1 MSTVTLGLLQHAC
14 TANPAQNLKKTLA
27 GVALA
32 ALPLMASA
40 QMNEMKDQAL
50 SDVSGQLGIIDLTTI
65 GYDVN
70 FGPLGAPLF
79 GLPFTLGAAKIG
91 LPGFTGASYI
101 GLPGSVGPAVIDF
114 EWTNFGPTV
123 GPFSLLNIGVF
134 DVIPGIGPDL
144 ISLPEA
150 VFKTGLL
157 GGILG
162 GVGATY
168 VLQNGLVLP
177 IPRVSV
183 TPTRVL

>member
-1 MSTVTLGLLQHAC
+1 MVS
-14 TANPAQNLKKTLA
+14 NLKKTLA

-65 GYDVN
+65 GYDPN
-70 FGPLGAPLF
+70 FGVLGAPLF
-79 GLPFTLGAAKIG
+79 GLPFTA
-91 LPGFTGASYI
+91 GASII
-101 GLPGSVGPAVIDF
+101 GLPGSTGLSVIDF
-114 EWTNFGPTV
+114 EWTNFGPTM
-123 GPFSLLNIGVF
+123 GPFSMLNIGVF

-177 IPRVSV
+177 IPQV
-183 TPTRVL
+183 TIRQQRVL

>member
-1 MSTVTLGLLQHAC
+1 MVSSF
-14 TANPAQNLKKTLA
+14 KKTLA

-40 QMNEMKDQAL
+40 QMAEMKDQAL
-50 SDVSGQLGIIDLTTI
+50 ADVNGQLGIIDLTTI

-79 GLPFTLGAAKIG
+79 GLPFTLGASKIG
-91 LPGFTGASYI
+91 LPGSTG
-101 GLPGSVGPAVIDF
+101 VAVVDF

-123 GPFSLLNIGVF
+123 GPFSALNIGVF

-144 ISLPEA
+144 ISLPEF
-150 VFKTGLL
+150 VFKTGIL
-157 GGILG
+157 GGVLG

-168 VLQNGLVLP
+168 ILENGLTLP
-177 IPRVSV
+177 VPVIGFRQVQV
-183 TPTRVL
+183 I

>member
-1 MSTVTLGLLQHAC
+1 MVS
-14 TANPAQNLKKTLA
+14 NMKKTLA

-50 SDVSGQLGIIDLTTI
+50 SGVTGQLGLIDITNVGSDFPFPFI
-65 GYDVN
+65 
-70 FGPLGAPLF
+70 PLF
-79 GLPFTLGAAKIG
+79 AVPGATGPALIG
-91 LPGFTGASYI
+91 LPGPLGGPIPSVTGPFAPTLI
-101 GLPGSVGPAVIDF
+101 GLPGSVGPSLIDF

-123 GPFSLLNIGVF
+123 GLFSALNIGIF

-150 VFKTGLL
+150 VFKTSIL

-162 GVGATY
+162 GVGTTY
-168 VLQNGLVLP
+168 ILQNGLTLP
-177 IPRVSV
+177 LPKVSF
-183 TPTRVL
+183 TPVRVL

>member
-1 MSTVTLGLLQHAC
+1 MVS
-14 TANPAQNLKKTLA
+14 NMKKTLA

-114 EWTNFGPTV
+114 EWTNFGPTF
-123 GPFSLLNIGVF
+123 GPFSALNIGIF

-162 GVGATY
+162 GVGTTY
-168 VLQNGLVLP
+168 ILQNGLTLP
-177 IPRVSV
+177 VPNVSFTPVRVI
-183 TPTRVL
+183 

>member
-1 MSTVTLGLLQHAC
+1 MVS
-14 TANPAQNLKKTLA
+14 NMKKTLA

-40 QMNEMKDQAL
+40 QMNEMQDQAL
-50 SDVSGQLGIIDLTTI
+50 ADVNGQLGIIDLTTI

-114 EWTNFGPTV
+114 EWTNFGPTF
-123 GPFSLLNIGVF
+123 GPFSALNIGVF

-144 ISLPEA
+144 ISLPEF

-162 GVGATY
+162 GVGTTY
-168 VLQNGLVLP
+168 ILQNGLTLP
-177 IPRVSV
+177 VPVIGFRQVQV
-183 TPTRVL
+183 I

>member
-1 MSTVTLGLLQHAC
+1 MVS
-14 TANPAQNLKKTLA
+14 NLKKTLA

-50 SDVSGQLGIIDLTTI
+50 SDVSGQLGIIDLPTI
-65 GYDVN
+65 GYDPN
-70 FGPLGAPLF
+70 FGVLGAPLF
-79 GLPFTLGAAKIG
+79 GLPFTA
-91 LPGFTGASYI
+91 GASII
-101 GLPGSVGPAVIDF
+101 GLPGSTGLSVIDF
-114 EWTNFGPTV
+114 EWTNFGPTM
-123 GPFSLLNIGVF
+123 GPFSMLNIGVF

-177 IPRVSV
+177 IPQV
-183 TPTRVL
+183 TIRQQRVL

>member
-1 MSTVTLGLLQHAC
+1 MVS
-14 TANPAQNLKKTLA
+14 NLKKTLA

-65 GYDVN
+65 GYDPN
-70 FGPLGAPLF
+70 FGVLGAPLF
-79 GLPFTLGAAKIG
+79 GLPFTA
-91 LPGFTGASYI
+91 GASII
-101 GLPGSVGPAVIDF
+101 GLPGSTGLSVIDF
-114 EWTNFGPTV
+114 EWTNFGPTM
-123 GPFSLLNIGVF
+123 GPFSMLNIGVF

-162 GVGATY
+162 GVGTTY
-168 VLQNGLVLP
+168 ILQNGLVLP
-177 IPRVSV
+177 IPQV
-183 TPTRVL
+183 TIRQQRVL